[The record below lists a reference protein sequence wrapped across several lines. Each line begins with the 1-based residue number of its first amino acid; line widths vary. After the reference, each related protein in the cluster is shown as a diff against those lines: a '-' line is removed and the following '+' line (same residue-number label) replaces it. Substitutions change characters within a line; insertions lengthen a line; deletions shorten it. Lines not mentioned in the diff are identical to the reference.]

1 MSEDEQSN
9 WKTPWQQ
16 IAEEE
21 WRNEQYAADENVL
34 FVIVKT
40 FDWSQRLRTYREP
53 WTQRVRGHKSPCS
66 FHCHRGTLE
75 GGKETGEEIGLG
87 RGLDVPNRLAAA
99 L

>member
-40 FDWSQRLRTYREP
+40 FDWSQRLRTYRES
-53 WTQRVRGHKSPCS
+53 WTQRVRGHKSPCC
-66 FHCHRGTLE
+66 FPL
-75 GGKETGEEIGLG
+75 
-87 RGLDVPNRLAAA
+87 P
-99 L
+99 